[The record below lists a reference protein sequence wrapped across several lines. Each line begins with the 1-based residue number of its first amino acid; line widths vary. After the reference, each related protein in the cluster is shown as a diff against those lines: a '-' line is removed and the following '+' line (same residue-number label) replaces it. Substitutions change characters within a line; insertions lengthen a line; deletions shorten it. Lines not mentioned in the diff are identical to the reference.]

1 MQVTNAKRGM
11 DHPESDYIQRVLG
24 EPLKD
29 ALSAVVLYQP
39 FDPIEFLANYLKY
52 WAIKV
57 RDYRCRKLATFEME
71 RILASQIPFNIQ
83 LQAERAIRAEQNFLK
98 GERMRVEEEEKRR
111 QAELQRRRELTE
123 KKATLATNS
132 MRSQVWPL
140 VLDEVVDMAM
150 EVAFKVWRRMERAR
164 LKAEKAARRAAAK
177 ESNEDEEGGDEL
189 GEEEDEDEDDEVE

>member
-1 MQVTNAKRGM
+1 M
-11 DHPESDYIQRVLG
+11 DHPESDYIQRVLS

-39 FDPIEFLANYLKY
+39 LDPIEFLANYLKY

-57 RDYRCRKLATFEME
+57 RDYRCRKFAIFEME
-71 RILASQIPFNIQ
+71 RILALQIPFNIR

-111 QAELQRRRELTE
+111 LAELQRRRELTE
-123 KKATLATNS
+123 TKATMATNA

-140 VLDEVVDMAM
+140 VMEEVIDMAT
-150 EVAFKVWRRMERAR
+150 EVAFKVWWRMERSR
-164 LKAEKAARRAAAK
+164 LKAERAARLA
-177 ESNEDEEGGDEL
+177 ESRKMDGNEMGEEGMEEEEEGD
-189 GEEEDEDEDDEVE
+189 EDEDEE